1 MVGAQAAE
9 RKPRLWVWLKA
20 DDESYSVLCLGASGR
35 CPRRDA
41 RWARGG
47 EVPAADT
54 GLRQQHGFPR
64 VATGWK
70 AIPLALS
77 RAWKTGSEVGE
88 GEEEERSRNVR
99 AVTISMC
106 SCVEVGKVLTPFR
119 FVWGFHM
126 LLHLLPTALMT
137 GVVPTPQTGT
147 QRPAVLRGWQGNVSV
162 REEGTD
168 ACLPSPS

>member
-1 MVGAQAAE
+1 MESGTAEDVAQGSVVRRGNLAPASGGFARGHMSRRTMVGAQAAE

-77 RAWKTGSEVGE
+77 RAWKTGSEVGVKQSPFLLDNQ
-88 GEEEERSRNVR
+88 GWFTLFFCR
-99 AVTISMC
+99 I
-106 SCVEVGKVLTPFR
+106 LTD
-119 FVWGFHM
+119 
-126 LLHLLPTALMT
+126 HLLSDGPENT
-137 GVVPTPQTGT
+137 V
-147 QRPAVLRGWQGNVSV
+147 
-162 REEGTD
+162 
-168 ACLPSPS
+168 